1 MAPEPRRVGP
11 SPRACYSFLMK
22 RTNLVLDEQLLQ
34 EVTKVSGET
43 SYSRAV
49 TRAMEEFLRRHR
61 AEKILDLAGSGL
73 WEGDLAEMRRDST
86 LPTETRTRPRAPR

>member
-1 MAPEPRRVGP
+1 
-11 SPRACYSFLMK
+11 MK

-61 AEKILDLAGSGL
+61 AERILDLAGSGL
-73 WEGDLAEMRRDST
+73 WEGDLAEMRRDSS
-86 LPTETRTRPRAPR
+86 LPAETRTRPRAPR